1 MKLCGNSILYQNQLI
16 DSGVMAVENFV
27 AVVVVQVR
35 VVPQLRG
42 VANEVEVLEQETLH
56 LQETQVQQ
64 AMG

>member
-1 MKLCGNSILYQNQLI
+1 
-16 DSGVMAVENFV
+16 MAVENFV

-42 VANEVEVLEQETLH
+42 VASEVEVLEQETLR
-56 LQETQVQQ
+56 LQEAQVQQ